1 MSRFNNPS
9 DLVAQMRNL
18 PLPPQQRPEQFI
30 VDLEPKVI
38 NSFNFHNT
46 IRPHN
51 INYKQQF
58 MVEHNTRMPTN
69 NYDSG
74 ALSEPQLPPLKAT
87 DFLYII

>member
-38 NSFNFHNT
+38 NSFNFSNT

-51 INYKQQF
+51 INYKQPS
-58 MVEHNTRMPTN
+58 MVEPNTRIPKN
-69 NYDSG
+69 VFGSS
-74 ALSEPQLPPLKAT
+74 AFSPQQIPLMKAKN
-87 DFLYII
+87 FI

>member
-38 NSFNFHNT
+38 NSFNFPNT
-46 IRPHN
+46 IRAHN
-51 INYKQQF
+51 INYKQPV
-58 MVEHNTRMPTN
+58 MVQPNNSIPKNVFGSSVFSPQQMPPIKSN
-69 NYDSG
+69 N
-74 ALSEPQLPPLKAT
+74 
-87 DFLYII
+87 FL

>member
-38 NSFNFHNT
+38 NSFKLSNV
-46 IRPHN
+46 IRAHN
-51 INYKQQF
+51 INYKQPS
-58 MVEHNTRMPTN
+58 MVEPDVRMPRN
-69 NYDSG
+69 NFGSS
-74 ALSEPQLPPLKAT
+74 AFAPHQLPPMKAKN
-87 DFLYII
+87 FI